1 MKMNSMLENKKI
13 LLGVTGGIAAY
24 KSPIICSLLK
34 KMGAEVKV
42 IMTEAAQKFI
52 TSLTLQTMSGNI
64 VYTEMFNQLN
74 NINVEHISLAK
85 WADII
90 LVAPATAN
98 IIGKFAT
105 GICDDLLS
113 TVYMAS
119 RSKVMIA
126 PAMNTYML
134 NSPANQNNIKIL
146 RNRGVIVLDTE
157 KDLLAC
163 NDIGQGKML
172 SPELIV
178 DEIDS
183 ALTEKDLYGKKFVIT
198 AGPTIEPIDPV
209 RYLTNHSSG
218 KMGYALAERAK
229 KRGAFVTLISG
240 PTTVNPP
247 KVDNFIR
254 IKSTTDMFNEVG
266 KYFDSCDVLI
276 KAAAPADYKP
286 KHYSKEKIK
295 KNSSDDLDVIELEK
309 NPDIAKFYGNIK
321 KNQIIVGFAAESTN
335 IYEYAKAKLKSK
347 NFDMIVVNNI
357 VKEGAGFGTDTN
369 IASIIDKDGETKD
382 YEIMSK
388 YAMAD
393 VILNRVK
400 KLFS

>member
-74 NINVEHISLAK
+74 NVNVEHISLAK

-178 DEIDS
+178 D
-183 ALTEKDLYGKKFVIT
+183 
-198 AGPTIEPIDPV
+198 
-209 RYLTNHSSG
+209 
-218 KMGYALAERAK
+218 
-229 KRGAFVTLISG
+229 
-240 PTTVNPP
+240 
-247 KVDNFIR
+247 
-254 IKSTTDMFNEVG
+254 
-266 KYFDSCDVLI
+266 
-276 KAAAPADYKP
+276 
-286 KHYSKEKIK
+286 
-295 KNSSDDLDVIELEK
+295 
-309 NPDIAKFYGNIK
+309 
-321 KNQIIVGFAAESTN
+321 
-335 IYEYAKAKLKSK
+335 
-347 NFDMIVVNNI
+347 
-357 VKEGAGFGTDTN
+357 
-369 IASIIDKDGETKD
+369 
-382 YEIMSK
+382 
-388 YAMAD
+388 
-393 VILNRVK
+393 
-400 KLFS
+400 

>member
-52 TSLTLQTMSGNI
+52 TPLTLQTMSGNI

-90 LVAPATAN
+90 LIAPATAN

-134 NSPANQNNIKIL
+134 NSAANQNNIKIL
-146 RNRGVIVLDTE
+146 RDRGVVVLDTE

-183 ALTEKDLYGKKFVIT
+183 ALTEKDFYGKKFVIT